1 MNSNNRCNLES
12 RSPRFNLP
20 VRHPSKWSILVDTV
34 LASPM
39 RIHRFRNL
47 SRQIVEDTM
56 RDKYCGSGK

>member
-1 MNSNNRCNLES
+1 MNSQNRCNLES
-12 RSPRFNLP
+12 RSARFNLP
-20 VRHPSKWSILVDTV
+20 VRHPSKWSILVDHV

-56 RDKYCGSGK
+56 REKYCGSSK